1 MPVVI
6 EDRTLRLRPHLRHYI
21 APGLGVFLL
30 SERESYLLPG
40 AVYQD
45 LIPLLDGGGN
55 IKGIA
60 DLLASGRNPVE
71 IYSAL
76 DSLRRKGYI
85 EEQNDELPL
94 AQAAFWESTGTA
106 SASAAVCLRENTVRI
121 IAVGGLDVE
130 PLRDLLS
137 DSGARVDSKAKRW
150 VVLTSDYLHND
161 VEDISREARLAGV
174 EWLICKP
181 VGTEVWIGPAFGANC
196 CWHCMADRLRGHRK
210 VVTYLAERRG
220 LVHTNGAEVPQLPAT
235 LHLGYAVAATQ
246 TAGWIVEPSNSE
258 IEGAIV
264 TLNVRTLRQRR
275 HTVTRRPQCPVCG
288 NPGLVTARQRQPI
301 KLTSHRGTL
310 AHDGGYRIHPPEE
323 TQRKLESQISPLTG
337 IVGAIQSNLPAGF
350 PAWAQ
355 SYTAI
360 GICGRRSFHKG
371 RAGRLRSAGGKGVL
385 PAQARVSALA
395 EAIER
400 YSGEFQGDEALVS
413 ASYRALAGEAIHP
426 NTCMLFS
433 ESQYAVR
440 DEINAGESALETIP
454 EPLDETAEIEWCPV
468 WPLDG
473 GAVRYLPATYCF
485 YDAGEEGARFAS
497 ADSNGCAAGA
507 CREEAI
513 LQGFLELVERDAVAM
528 WWYNRVRRPPV
539 ELASFQQSFFD
550 EMVAYHRSINRDV
563 WVLDLTTDL
572 RIPVFA
578 AVSRRTDKNA
588 EDILIGFGAHLDAR
602 IGIQRALTEVNQSLP
617 AVISVNANT
626 PDAYAGQNR
635 AAISWWQSATLR
647 TEPYL
652 TAADCSPMSRSSY
665 SHTPTNDILEEVM
678 ECLRRASAL
687 GLRVFVLDQTRPD
700 TGLEVVKV
708 IVPGM
713 RHFRPRFAPGRLYDV
728 PVELGWLKEPTNEHE
743 LNGHCPYF

>member
-1 MPVVI
+1 
-6 EDRTLRLRPHLRHYI
+6 
-21 APGLGVFLL
+21 
-30 SERESYLLPG
+30 
-40 AVYQD
+40 
-45 LIPLLDGGGN
+45 
-55 IKGIA
+55 
-60 DLLASGRNPVE
+60 
-71 IYSAL
+71 
-76 DSLRRKGYI
+76 
-85 EEQNDELPL
+85 
-94 AQAAFWESTGTA
+94 
-106 SASAAVCLRENTVRI
+106 
-121 IAVGGLDVE
+121 
-130 PLRDLLS
+130 
-137 DSGARVDSKAKRW
+137 
-150 VVLTSDYLHND
+150 
-161 VEDISREARLAGV
+161 
-174 EWLICKP
+174 
-181 VGTEVWIGPAFGANC
+181 
-196 CWHCMADRLRGHRK
+196 
-210 VVTYLAERRG
+210 
-220 LVHTNGAEVPQLPAT
+220 
-235 LHLGYAVAATQ
+235 
-246 TAGWIVEPSNSE
+246 
-258 IEGAIV
+258 
-264 TLNVRTLRQRR
+264 
-275 HTVTRRPQCPVCG
+275 
-288 NPGLVTARQRQPI
+288 
-301 KLTSHRGTL
+301 
-310 AHDGGYRIHPPEE
+310 
-323 TQRKLESQISPLTG
+323 
-337 IVGAIQSNLPAGF
+337 
-350 PAWAQ
+350 
-355 SYTAI
+355 
-360 GICGRRSFHKG
+360 
-371 RAGRLRSAGGKGVL
+371 
-385 PAQARVSALA
+385 VSALA